1 MTDINRRKRVFL
13 IVLDSAGVGELPD
26 ADLYGDVGSNTFMAL
41 TESAKLDI
49 PNLTSLGVFNLPTME
64 CGRAV
69 EKPCGAYGYSAER
82 SAGKDTIVGHWEIA
96 GIRTRR
102 AFPVYPNGFPA
113 EVIEKY
119 EKLIGTKVLCNKP
132 YSGTEVIKDYGE
144 EHLKTGYPIVYTSA
158 DSVFQ
163 IACHNDIYPVP
174 KLYELCEKARAMLK
188 GEHGVARVIAR
199 PFAGE
204 PGAFY
209 RTTDRRD
216 YSLTPRSDT
225 ILDLISGAGMDVISV
240 GKIENV
246 FSGRGITE
254 SHHTSGNAEGIEY
267 IKQLQKKDFC
277 GLCFVNLVDFDQLY
291 GHRNDV
297 EGYAAA
303 MTEFDRALTH
313 VFANMRED
321 DIYIVTADHGCDP
334 STPST
339 DHSREYIPILCFG
352 KNVKPGF
359 LGRRATYSD
368 IGCTVCDYLGAPK
381 PKNGRSFIDKLIKT
395 ESKK

>member
-1 MTDINRRKRVFL
+1 MKSKKRVFL

-26 ADLYGDVGSNTFMAL
+26 AADYGDVGSNTFLSL
-41 TESAKLDI
+41 TGSAKLDI
-49 PNLTSLGVFNLPTME
+49 PNLTRLGIFDLPTLAA

-69 EKPCGAYGYSAER
+69 GSPCGAYGYAAER

-96 GIRTRR
+96 GVRTRR
-102 AFPVYPNGFPA
+102 AFPVYPEGFPE
-113 EVIEKY
+113 EVIRAFEKA
-119 EKLIGTKVLCNKP
+119 IGTGTLCNKP

-144 EHLKTGYPIVYTSA
+144 EHMRTGYPIVYTSA

-163 IACHNDIYPVP
+163 IACHNDVYSVP
-174 KLYELCEKARAMLK
+174 ELYAMCEKARALLK
-188 GEHGVARVIAR
+188 GKHGVARVIAR

-204 PGAFY
+204 PGKFY

-216 YSLTPRSDT
+216 YSLTPKTDT
-225 ILDLISGAGMDVISV
+225 ILDLVSSAGMDVISV

-254 SHHTSGNAEGIEY
+254 SHHTSGNTEGIEF
-267 IKQLQKKDFC
+267 IKKIQKQDFN

-297 EGYAAA
+297 DGYAAA
-303 MTEFDRALTH
+303 MTEFDCALDD
-313 VFANMRED
+313 VFAAMRED
-321 DIYIVTADHGCDP
+321 DLYIVTADHGCDP

-339 DHSREYIPILCFG
+339 DHSREYIPIICFG
-352 KNVKPGF
+352 KRVKPGF
-359 LGRRATYSD
+359 LGRRSTYSD
-368 IGCTVCDYLGAPK
+368 IGCTVCDYLGAARPA
-381 PKNGRSFIDKLIKT
+381 NGRSFINKLFPG